1 MLASDRSKIE
11 IKLHYGTEYGGVT
24 MMQPSYGFYIVENS
38 DTVVVYSVTLGE
50 RALIIIK
57 NPCEVSTFS
66 PMDIRICFGAGVEK
80 TVIWN
85 TDCPELQST
94 Q

>member
-1 MLASDRSKIE
+1 MLASDRSEIK

-24 MMQPSYGFYIVENS
+24 MMQPSYGFYIGENL

-57 NPCEVSTFS
+57 
-66 PMDIRICFGAGVEK
+66 K
-80 TVIWN
+80 TLVKSVHSRQWIFEHVLGLG
-85 TDCPELQST
+85 PRRQ
-94 Q
+94 